1 LVVLLAALLA
11 VVAFVARVRAAGAF
25 AAIAL
30 AAAVLVAAVLVGVF
44 GAGLAAAGLVSLGA
58 GAAPR
63 TMSLKPLRG
72 VMRAFLDALILMAAP
87 VAGLRPMRA
96 LVWILA
102 NLAKPLSTTGSPLV
116 TVAHTTSVK
125 PRSTASTVFGS
136 ASLWAAMA
144 VMFIFSSSAG
154 GLIRRH

>member
-1 LVVLLAALLA
+1 MVVLLAALLA

-25 AAIAL
+25 AAVAL

-72 VMRAFLDALILMAAP
+72 MMRAFLDALILMAAP

-96 LVWILA
+96 L
-102 NLAKPLSTTGSPLV
+102 
-116 TVAHTTSVK
+116 AHTTSVK